1 MQEFT
6 PLEYIK
12 IDIAS
17 NFGLEKE
24 TWNTR
29 LDWFTE
35 HKDKLEQL
43 VLEAEEPALFFAGV
57 EAYRKAERGQSINYP
72 ISLDATASGA
82 QILALLAGCERSALL
97 SNVIDSGDRLD
108 FYAEITKLINQ
119 YADQDIK
126 ISRKDAKDAIMPS
139 FYGSTKAPKDVFGEG
154 ALYELFQK
162 IMSIASPGIWNLNSM
177 FLALWDSDAKE
188 FAWVMPDN
196 FHAKFKVRQNVQ
208 YEFSF
213 LGMLNTVTIPE
224 NKPIENGKAL
234 GANIIHSLDG
244 MVVRELTA
252 RCNYNA
258 KHINKLRKLAL
269 SNVRNISKKRRKDKT
284 LLRLLANAKGSVFAS
299 HYYPVRM
306 LDFIDKHNIGLVDQ
320 TELLEMLNSLPVK
333 PFQILSIHDCFRVHP
348 NYANDLRKQ
357 YNIILSKLAQS
368 DMLNFIVNQLGNKLP
383 IHIPNR
389 ENLAAAAMN
398 AEYALS

>member
-17 NFGLEKE
+17 NFGLDKE
-24 TWNTR
+24 TWDSR
-29 LDWFTE
+29 LEWFDVHE
-35 HKDKLEQL
+35 DKLEQM
-43 VLEAEEPALFFAGV
+43 VFEADEPALFFAGV
-57 EAYRKAERGQSINYP
+57 EAYRKAQRGQSINYP

-82 QILALLAGCERSALL
+82 QILALLAGCERSAML

-108 FYAEITKLINQ
+108 FYTEITKLINQ
-119 YADQDIK
+119 YSEDDVK
-126 ISRKDAKDAIMPS
+126 ISRSDAKDAIMPS

-177 FLALWDSDAKE
+177 FLALWDSDALE

-196 FHAKFKVRQNVQ
+196 FHAKFKVKQNVQ
-208 YEFSF
+208 HEFSF

-258 KHINKLRKLAL
+258 KHITNLRKWAL
-269 SNVRNISKKRRKDKT
+269 SNVRNISRNRSKDKT
-284 LLRLLANAKGSVFAS
+284 LLKLLSNANCSG
-299 HYYPVRM
+299 YYPVRM
-306 LDFIDKHNIGLVDQ
+306 LDYIDKRNIGLVDQ
-320 TELLEMLNSLPVK
+320 TELLEMLNSLPFQ

-348 NYANDLRKQ
+348 NYGNDLRKQ
-357 YNIILSKLAQS
+357 YNMILSKLAQS
-368 DMLNFIVNQLGNKLP
+368 DMLNFIVQQLGNKLP

-389 ENLAAAAMN
+389 EHLAAAAVN

>member
-17 NFGLEKE
+17 NFGLDKE
-24 TWNTR
+24 TWDTR
-29 LDWFTE
+29 LEWFAE
-35 HKDKLEQL
+35 NEPKLEQM

-57 EAYRKAERGQSINYP
+57 EAYRKAERGQPVKYP

-82 QILALLAGCERSALL
+82 QILALLAGCERSAVL

-108 FYAEITKLINQ
+108 FYSEITKLINQ
-119 YADQDIK
+119 YADGDVK

-154 ALYELFQK
+154 ALYEIFQK

-177 FLALWDSDAKE
+177 FLALWDSNALDY
-188 FAWVMPDN
+188 AWIMPDN
-196 FHAKFKVRQNVQ
+196 FHAKFKVMQNVQ
-208 YEFSF
+208 HDFKF

-224 NKPIENGKAL
+224 NRPIENGKAL

-258 KHINKLRKLAL
+258 KHVTNLRKWAL
-269 SNVRNISKKRRKDKT
+269 SNVRNISRKRSKDKT
-284 LLRLLANAKGSVFAS
+284 LARLLVNARYSQ
-299 HYYPVRM
+299 YYPVRM
-306 LDFIDKHNIGLVDQ
+306 LSFIDKRNIGLVDR
-320 TELLEMLNSLPVK
+320 TELLEMLNSLPIK
-333 PFQILSIHDCFRVHP
+333 PFEILSIHDCFRVHP

-357 YNIILSKLAQS
+357 YNVILSKLAQS

-389 ENLAAAAMN
+389 DNLAKAAMH

>member
-17 NFGLEKE
+17 NFGLDKE
-24 TWNTR
+24 TWDTR
-29 LDWFTE
+29 LEWFAE
-35 HKDKLEQL
+35 NEPKLEQM

-57 EAYRKAERGQSINYP
+57 EAYRKAERGQPIKYP

-82 QILALLAGCERSALL
+82 QILALLAGWERSAVL

-108 FYAEITKLINQ
+108 FYSEITKLINQ
-119 YADQDIK
+119 YADGDVK

-154 ALYELFQK
+154 VLYEVFQK

-177 FLALWDSDAKE
+177 FLALWDSNALE
-188 FAWVMPDN
+188 YAWVMPDN
-196 FHAKFKVRQNVQ
+196 FHAKFKVKQNVQ
-208 YEFSF
+208 HNFTF
-213 LGMLNTVTIPE
+213 LGMINTVTIPE
-224 NKPIENGKAL
+224 NRPIENGKAL

-258 KHINKLRKLAL
+258 KHISKLRKWAL
-269 SNVRNISKKRRKDKT
+269 SNVRNISKYRSKDKT
-284 LLRLLANAKGSVFAS
+284 LRRLLINARYSQ
-299 HYYPVRM
+299 YYPVRM
-306 LDFIDKHNIGLVDQ
+306 LSYIDKHNIGLVDR
-320 TELLEMLNSLPVK
+320 TELLEMLNSLPIK
-333 PFQILSIHDCFRVHP
+333 PFEILSIHDCFRVHP

-389 ENLAAAAMN
+389 ENLAKAAIQAD
-398 AEYALS
+398 YALS

>member
-6 PLEYIK
+6 PLEYMK

-17 NFGLEKE
+17 NFGLDKE
-24 TWNTR
+24 TWDTR
-29 LDWFTE
+29 LEWFAKNE
-35 HKDKLEQL
+35 PKLEQMI
-43 VLEAEEPALFFAGV
+43 LEAEEPALFFAGV
-57 EAYRKAERGQSINYP
+57 EAYRKAERGQPIKYP

-82 QILALLAGCERSALL
+82 QILALLAGCERSAIL

-108 FYAEITKLINQ
+108 FYSEITKLINQ
-119 YADQDIK
+119 YADSDVK

-154 ALYELFQK
+154 ALYEIFQK

-177 FLALWDSDAKE
+177 FLALWDSTALE
-188 FAWVMPDN
+188 YAWIMPDN
-196 FHAKFKVRQNVQ
+196 FHAKFKVKQNVQ
-208 YEFSF
+208 HNFTF
-213 LGMLNTVTIPE
+213 LGMINTVTIPE
-224 NKPIENGKAL
+224 NRPIENGKAL

-258 KHINKLRKLAL
+258 KHISKLRKWAL
-269 SNVRNISKKRRKDKT
+269 SNVRNISKHRSKDKT
-284 LLRLLANAKGSVFAS
+284 LRRLLINARYSQ
-299 HYYPVRM
+299 YYPVRM
-306 LDFIDKHNIGLVDQ
+306 LSYIDKHNIGLVDR
-320 TELLEMLNSLPVK
+320 TELLEMLNSLPIK
-333 PFQILSIHDCFRVHP
+333 PFEILSIHDCFRVHP

-389 ENLAAAAMN
+389 ENLAKAAIQAD
-398 AEYALS
+398 YALS

>member
-1 MQEFT
+1 MMQEFT
-6 PLEYIK
+6 PLDYIR
-12 IDIAS
+12 IDVAS
-17 NFGLEKE
+17 NFGLDKE

-29 LDWFTE
+29 LQWFDE
-35 HKDKLEQL
+35 YQDKLEQM
-43 VLEAEEPALFFAGV
+43 VLEADEPALFFAGV

-82 QILALLAGCERSALL
+82 QILALLAGCERSAML
-97 SNVIDSGDRLD
+97 SNVIDSGDRKD
-108 FYAEITKLINQ
+108 FYREITKMINQ
-119 YADQDIK
+119 YADADVK
-126 ISRKDAKDAIMPS
+126 ISRNDAKDAIMPS

-162 IMSIASPGIWNLNSM
+162 VMSIASPGIWNLNSM
-177 FLALWDSDAKE
+177 FLALWDPDALE
-188 FAWVMPDN
+188 FAWTMPDN
-196 FHAKFKVRQNVQ
+196 FHAKFKVKQNIQ
-208 YEFSF
+208 HQFSF

-258 KHINKLRKLAL
+258 KHVTNLRKWAL
-269 SNVRNISKKRRKDKT
+269 SNVRNISRSRSKDKT
-284 LLRLLANAKGSVFAS
+284 LLKLLSNANCSGYWPVRLLD
-299 HYYPVRM
+299 Y
-306 LDFIDKHNIGLVDQ
+306 IDKRNIGLVDK
-320 TELLEMLNSLPVK
+320 TDLLEMLNSLPIQ

-348 NYANDLRKQ
+348 NYGNDLRKQ
-357 YNIILSKLAQS
+357 YNIMLSKLAQS
-368 DMLNFIVNQLGNKLP
+368 DMLNFIVQQLGNKLP

-389 ENLAAAAMN
+389 EQLAAAAVN

>member
-17 NFGLEKE
+17 NFGLDKE
-24 TWNTR
+24 TWDTR
-29 LDWFTE
+29 LEWFAE
-35 HKDKLEQL
+35 NEPKLEQM

-57 EAYRKAERGQSINYP
+57 EAYRKAERGQPIKYP

-82 QILALLAGCERSALL
+82 QILALLAGCERSAVL

-108 FYAEITKLINQ
+108 FYSEITKLINQ
-119 YADQDIK
+119 YADGDVK

-154 ALYELFQK
+154 VLYEVFQK

-177 FLALWDSDAKE
+177 FLALWDSNALE
-188 FAWVMPDN
+188 YAWVMPDN
-196 FHAKFKVRQNVQ
+196 FHAKFKVKQNVQ
-208 YEFSF
+208 HNFTF
-213 LGMLNTVTIPE
+213 LGMINTVTIPE
-224 NKPIENGKAL
+224 NRPIENGKAL

-258 KHINKLRKLAL
+258 KHISKLRKWAL
-269 SNVRNISKKRRKDKT
+269 SNVRNISKYRSKDKT
-284 LLRLLANAKGSVFAS
+284 LRRLLINARYSQ
-299 HYYPVRM
+299 YYPVRM
-306 LDFIDKHNIGLVDQ
+306 LSYIDKHNIGLVDR
-320 TELLEMLNSLPVK
+320 TELLEMLNSLPIK
-333 PFQILSIHDCFRVHP
+333 PFEILSIHDCFRVHP

-389 ENLAAAAMN
+389 ENLAKAAIQAD
-398 AEYALS
+398 YALS

>member
-17 NFGLEKE
+17 NFGLDKE
-24 TWNTR
+24 TWDTR
-29 LDWFTE
+29 LEWFAE
-35 HKDKLEQL
+35 NEPKLEQM

-57 EAYRKAERGQSINYP
+57 EAYRKAERGQPIKYP

-82 QILALLAGCERSALL
+82 QILALLAGCERSAVL

-108 FYAEITKLINQ
+108 FYSEITKLINQ
-119 YADQDIK
+119 YADGDVK

-154 ALYELFQK
+154 VLYEVFQK

-177 FLALWDSDAKE
+177 FLALWDSNALE
-188 FAWVMPDN
+188 YAWVMPDN
-196 FHAKFKVRQNVQ
+196 FHAKFKVKQNVQ
-208 YEFSF
+208 HNFTF
-213 LGMLNTVTIPE
+213 LGMINTVTIPE
-224 NKPIENGKAL
+224 NRPIENGKAL

-258 KHINKLRKLAL
+258 KHISRIRKWAL
-269 SNVRNISKKRRKDKT
+269 SNVRNISRNRSKDKT
-284 LLRLLANAKGSVFAS
+284 LRRLLINARYSQ
-299 HYYPVRM
+299 YYPVRM
-306 LDFIDKHNIGLVDQ
+306 LSYIDKHNIGLVDR
-320 TELLEMLNSLPVK
+320 TELLEMLNSLPIK
-333 PFQILSIHDCFRVHP
+333 PFEILSIHDCFRVHP

-389 ENLAAAAMN
+389 ENLAKAAIQAD
-398 AEYALS
+398 YALS